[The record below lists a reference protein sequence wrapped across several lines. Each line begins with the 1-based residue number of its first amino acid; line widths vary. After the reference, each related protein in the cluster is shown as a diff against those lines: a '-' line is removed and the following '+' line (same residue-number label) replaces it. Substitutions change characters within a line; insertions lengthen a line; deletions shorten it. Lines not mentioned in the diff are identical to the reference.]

1 MLYYGVRRLDAAF
14 LRCGLTHR
22 VSACQAR
29 PYKSGVKPPH
39 SKVASRQSVAI
50 ERRSG
55 EYPRLLLTEDKDFGQ
70 LVFAS
75 CYGHGGVILLRYPF
89 RLRHHIAEQLTTLVR
104 TRSDSLTRSF
114 TVIEP
119 GRIRI
124 LPA

>member
-1 MLYYGVRRLDAAF
+1 MLFLADESCDACMIRA
-14 LRCGLTHR
+14 LRDNGHDVIT
-22 VSACQAR
+22 
-29 PYKSGVKPPH
+29 
-39 SKVASRQSVAI
+39 VAASHQGADDTTVIKLAVDTA
-50 ERRSG
+50 
-55 EYPRLLLTEDKDFGQ
+55 RLLLTEDKDFGQ